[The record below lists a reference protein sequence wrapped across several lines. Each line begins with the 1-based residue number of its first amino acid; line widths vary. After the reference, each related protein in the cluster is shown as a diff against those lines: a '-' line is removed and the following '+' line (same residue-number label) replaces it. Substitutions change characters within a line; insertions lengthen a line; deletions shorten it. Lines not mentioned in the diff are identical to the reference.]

1 MFEHLSIKMKKMKF
15 FNWTNIRLML
25 MIAVVIFLYSF
36 TSYRNEH
43 RKIRKTE
50 VVFVGENTLFLKSEM
65 VNKLLIEKNQDLKT
79 INKVDLDLMKLEAS
93 INKQEMIQKADVFVS
108 VDGVL
113 KAVVKQK
120 TPVGRVF
127 DEAGSFYIDYEGNKM
142 PLSDNYT
149 ARVPLLSGEIT
160 VVKKEKLSEVLR
172 MINEDEFLKKNII
185 GVQVLPNGSLVMANR
200 NYDFQIDFGR
210 TINIEKKFKNYKAF
224 FQKAVSDST
233 LNKYKRINLKFTK
246 QVVCIK

>member
-1 MFEHLSIKMKKMKF
+1 MKIF
-15 FNWTNIRLML
+15 TWTNIRLVL

-36 TSYRNEH
+36 TSHRNEM
-43 RKIRKTE
+43 RKIKKTE
-50 VVFVGENTLFLKSEM
+50 VVFVGEKNLFLKPET
-65 VNKLLIEKNQDLKT
+65 VNKLLIEKNRDLKT
-79 INKVDLDLMKLEAS
+79 IHKVDLDLNKLEKS
-93 INKQEMIQKADVFVS
+93 INQQKLIEKADVFVS

-113 KAVVKQK
+113 KAVVEQK
-120 TPVGRVF
+120 TPLGRVF
-127 DEAGSFYIDYEGNKM
+127 NETGSFYIDNEGNSM

-149 ARVPLLSGEIT
+149 ARVPLISGEIS

-172 MINEDEFLKKNII
+172 MIAEDDFLKKNII
-185 GVQVLPNGSLVMANR
+185 GVQILPNGSLIMANR

-210 TINIEKKFKNYKAF
+210 TINIDRKFKNYKAF

-233 LNKYKRINLKFTK
+233 LNKYRKINLKFTK

>member
-1 MFEHLSIKMKKMKF
+1 MKIF
-15 FNWTNIRLML
+15 TWINIRLVL
-25 MIAVVIFLYSF
+25 MIMTVIFLYSF

-43 RKIRKTE
+43 RKIKKTE
-50 VVFVGENTLFLKSEM
+50 VIFIGENILFLKSEM

-79 INKVDLDLMKLEAS
+79 INKVDLDLKKLEVS
-93 INKQEMIQKADVFVS
+93 VNKQQMVQKADVFVS

-127 DEAGSFYIDYEGNKM
+127 DETGSFYIDSEGNKM

-160 VVKKEKLSEVLR
+160 VVKKEKLSEVLK
-172 MINEDEFLKKNII
+172 MIDKDEFLKKNII
-185 GVQVLPNGSLVMANR
+185 GVQVLPNGNLIMANR
-200 NYDFQIDFGR
+200 NYDYQIDFGR
-210 TINIEKKFKNYKAF
+210 TINIEKKFRNYKAF
-224 FQKAVSDST
+224 FQKAVLDST
-233 LNKYKRINLKFTK
+233 LTKYKTINLKFTK

>member
-1 MFEHLSIKMKKMKF
+1 
-15 FNWTNIRLML
+15 
-25 MIAVVIFLYSF
+25 
-36 TSYRNEH
+36 
-43 RKIRKTE
+43 
-50 VVFVGENTLFLKSEM
+50 
-65 VNKLLIEKNQDLKT
+65 LLIEKNQDLKT
-79 INKVDLDLMKLEAS
+79 LKKDGLDLNKLEKS
-93 INKQEMIQKADVFVS
+93 INQQKLIEKADVFVS

-120 TPVGRVF
+120 TPLGRVF
-127 DEAGSFYIDYEGNKM
+127 DETGSFYIDNEGNSM

-172 MINEDEFLKKNII
+172 MIAEDDFLKKNII
-185 GVQVLPNGSLVMANR
+185 GVQVLPNGSLIMANR
-200 NYDFQIDFGR
+200 NYDYQIDFGR
-210 TINIEKKFKNYKAF
+210 TINIETKFKNYKAF

-233 LNKYKRINLKFTK
+233 LSKYKRINLKFTK

>member
-1 MFEHLSIKMKKMKF
+1 MF
-15 FNWTNIRLML
+15 
-25 MIAVVIFLYSF
+25 AVVIFLYSF
-36 TSYRNEH
+36 TSHRNAL
-43 RKIRKTE
+43 RKIQKTE
-50 VVFVGENTLFLKSEM
+50 VVFVGENTLFLKEET
-65 VNKLLIEKNQDLKT
+65 VNKLLIEKNTDLKT
-79 INKVDLDLMKLEAS
+79 LNKVDLDLNKLEKS

-120 TPVGRVF
+120 TPIGRVF
-127 DEAGSFYIDYEGNKM
+127 DKAGSFYIDYEGNSM

-149 ARVPLLSGEIT
+149 ARVPLLSGEIA

-172 MINEDEFLKKNII
+172 MIDKDEFLRKNII
-185 GVQVLPNGSLVMANR
+185 GVQVLPNGSLLMANR

-210 TINIEKKFKNYKAF
+210 TINIERKFRNYKAF
-224 FQKAVSDST
+224 FQKAVLDST
-233 LNKYKRINLKFTK
+233 LNKYRRINLKFTK

>member
-1 MFEHLSIKMKKMKF
+1 MKI
-15 FNWTNIRLML
+15 FNWTNIRLVL
-25 MIAVVIFLYSF
+25 MVSLVIFLYSF

-43 RKIRKTE
+43 RKITKIK
-50 VVFVGENTLFLKSEM
+50 VVFVGENTLFLKEEM

-79 INKVDLDLMKLEAS
+79 INKVDLDLKKLELS
-93 INKQEMIQKADVFVS
+93 INKQQMIQKADVFVS

-113 KAVVKQK
+113 KAVVEQK

-127 DEAGSFYIDYEGNKM
+127 DETGSFYIDYEGNKM

-149 ARVPLLSGEIT
+149 ARVPLLSGEIA
-160 VVKKEKLSEVLR
+160 VAKKKKLSEVLR

-185 GVQVLPNGSLVMANR
+185 GVEVLPNGSLVMANR

-224 FQKAVSDST
+224 FQKGVSDST

>member
-1 MFEHLSIKMKKMKF
+1 MKI
-15 FNWTNIRLML
+15 FNWINIRLML
-25 MIAVVIFLYSF
+25 MIIAVISLFSF
-36 TSYRNEH
+36 TSYRNSI
-43 RKIRKTE
+43 RKIKKTE
-50 VVFVGENTLFLKSEM
+50 VVFVGENLLFIKPEM
-65 VNKLLIEKNQDLKT
+65 VNKLLIEKNNDLKT
-79 INKVDLDLMKLEAS
+79 IHKVDLDLKKLEMS
-93 INKQEMIQKADVFVS
+93 VNEQQMIQKADVFVS

-120 TPVGRVF
+120 TPVARVF
-127 DEAGSFYIDYEGNKM
+127 DETGSFYVDNEGSKM

-149 ARVPLLSGEIT
+149 ARVPLLSGEIR

-185 GVQVLPNGSLVMANR
+185 GVQVLPNGSLIMANR
-200 NYDFQIDFGR
+200 NYDYKIDFGR
-210 TINIEKKFKNYKAF
+210 TINIDRKFKNYKAF

-233 LNKYKRINLKFTK
+233 LSKYKRINLKFTK